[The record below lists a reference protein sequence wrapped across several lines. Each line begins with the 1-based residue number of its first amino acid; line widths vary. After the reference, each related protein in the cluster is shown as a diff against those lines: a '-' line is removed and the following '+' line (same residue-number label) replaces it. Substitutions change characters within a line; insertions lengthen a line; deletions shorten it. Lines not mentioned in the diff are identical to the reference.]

1 MSIEDLRIPVE
12 ALSPPWKIEDL
23 AFETTEDIPPLEG
36 TIGQERAVTALE
48 FGLNIHTPGYNV
60 YVAGQPGTGR
70 NTTLANYLEQTSH
83 TLPPPPDWC
92 YVHNFDDPSR
102 PRALSLPAGTG
113 AQLSADLTI
122 VVEACQK
129 ALPRAFEGPEYQ
141 EKLQEVLEDI
151 NAQRAQLTAEMEQ
164 MARQEGVALQFTA
177 MGIASTPL
185 TEEGRPMDREAY
197 DRLPEEEKQ
206 AVRERRRKVQEY
218 VQERVATLQRLD
230 KTADQRKAEADREVA
245 EFAVRPAFDELRER
259 YAQFPKVIEYL
270 ERVEADVV
278 AHVDEF
284 RSAPQDPQ
292 APPQLRE
299 AAEQQ
304 RFVRYRVNV
313 VINNRGVQGA
323 PVVFEYSPTYYNLF
337 GRIEYRTSMGGAF
350 TDLTMIRPGAI
361 HRANGGFLIC
371 QARDLLGSPFAW
383 ETMKRVLRSRE
394 ARIENLGEQASAVP
408 FSTLNPEPIPLN
420 AKIILVGPPAL
431 HRMLQMADED
441 FHKFFKVKADFDVSM
456 DNTPENVSKYAS
468 FVVNRVRQEGLRHF
482 DRGAVARV
490 VEYSCR
496 LVEDRNKLTT
506 RFVDVADL
514 ITEANFWAEHDEEAP
529 DGGSPLVRAEHVE
542 QAARARVARSN
553 LPEERLRKLI
563 KDGTIHIATEG
574 ALVGQVNGLAVMDLG
589 DYMFGSPSRVS
600 ARIAL
605 GGGDVANIEYE
616 AKMAGPIHNKG
627 FMILVGYLMGKFGRE
642 KPMALRA
649 TIGFEQTYSE
659 VEGDSAA
666 STELYSLLSSLADIP
681 INQSFAVTGSVNQN
695 GEVQA
700 VGGVTPKVEGFF
712 DVCRVKGLTGEQGVL
727 IPRDNVNNLVLRRD
741 VVDAVREGKFRI
753 YGVSTIEEG
762 IEILTG
768 VPAGVPQADGTYPG
782 GTLFA
787 AVDATLR
794 NLADRSQQRTA
805 PAPSGNARRSGRRRN
820 APSDGDGK
828 GDQGG
833 S

>member
-1 MSIEDLRIPVE
+1 MSVEELRVPVE
-12 ALSPPWKIEDL
+12 ALSPPWKIDEL
-23 AFETTEDIPPLEG
+23 PFETTEEVPPLEG

-48 FGLNIHTPGYNV
+48 FGLNIRTPGYNI
-60 YVAGQPGTGR
+60 YVAGRPGTGR
-70 NTTLANYLEQTSH
+70 NTTLSSYIEQTSQ

-92 YVHNFDDPSR
+92 YVHNFDDASR
-102 PRALSLPAGTG
+102 PHALSLPAGTG
-113 AQLSADLTI
+113 AQLATDLWG

-141 EKLQEVLEDI
+141 ERLQEVLEDI
-151 NAQRAQLTAEMEQ
+151 NSQRAQLTVEMEQ
-164 MARQEGVALQFTA
+164 MARQEGVALQFTTL
-177 MGIASTPL
+177 GIASTPL
-185 TEEGRPMDREAY
+185 TTEGRPMDRDAY
-197 DRLPEEEKQ
+197 EQLPQEEKQ
-206 AVRERRRKVQEY
+206 TVRERRRKVQEF
-218 VQERVATLQRLD
+218 VQERVSSLQQLD
-230 KTADQRKAEADREVA
+230 KAADQRRAEADREVA
-245 EFAVRPAFDELRER
+245 EFAAQPAFDELRER
-259 YAQFPKVIEYL
+259 YAEFPKVLEYL
-270 ERVEADVV
+270 ERVEADVI

-284 RSAPQDPQ
+284 RAPSQEQ
-292 APPQLRE
+292 QVPPQLRE
-299 AAEQQ
+299 TLEQQ

-313 VINNRGVQGA
+313 VINNRGVHGA

-337 GRIEYRTSMGGAF
+337 GRIEYRTSMGGAV
-350 TDLTMIRPGAI
+350 TDLTMIRPGAV
-361 HRANGGFLIC
+361 HRANGGFLVC
-371 QARDLLGSPFAW
+371 QARDLVASPFAW

-394 ARIENLGEQASAVP
+394 ARIENLGEQASPVP

-431 HRMLQMADED
+431 HRLLQMMDDD

-456 DNTPENVSKYAS
+456 ENTPENVRKYAS

-482 DRGAVARV
+482 DKEAVARV

-496 LVEDRNKLTT
+496 LVENRNKLTT

-514 ITEANFWAEHDEEAP
+514 ITEANFWAEHDGNDP
-529 DGGSPLVRAEHVE
+529 GGGTPLVRAEHVE

-553 LPEERLRKLI
+553 LPEERLRELI

-574 ALVGQVNGLAVMDLG
+574 AVVGQVNGLAVMDLG

-600 ARIAL
+600 ARIGL
-605 GGGDVANIEYE
+605 GRGDVANIEHE
-616 AKMAGPIHNKG
+616 AQMAGPIHNKG

-649 TIGFEQTYSE
+649 SIGFEQTYNE

-681 INQSFAVTGSVNQN
+681 INQSLAVTGSVNQH
-695 GEVQA
+695 GQVQA

-712 DVCRVKGLTGEQGVL
+712 DVCRVKGMTGEQGVL

-741 VVDAVREGKFRI
+741 VVEAVREGTFRV

-762 IEILTG
+762 IELLTG
-768 VPAGVPQADGTYPG
+768 VPAGVLQPDGSYPK
-782 GTLFA
+782 GTVFA

-794 NLADRSQQRTA
+794 SLAEQARQQGSAGRSDNAGRTQ
-805 PAPSGNARRSGRRRN
+805 RRRN
-820 APSDGDGK
+820 GRPDEGGK
-828 GDQGG
+828 GDGAG